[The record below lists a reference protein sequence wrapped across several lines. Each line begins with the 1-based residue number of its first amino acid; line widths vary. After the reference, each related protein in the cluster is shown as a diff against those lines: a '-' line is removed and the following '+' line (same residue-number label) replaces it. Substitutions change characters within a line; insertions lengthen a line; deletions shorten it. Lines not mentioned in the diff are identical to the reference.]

1 MPPDVANS
9 AHVYKLPLASGLQL
23 TAARCEALG
32 MSVPRAGWVW
42 GGTLGYYRGDSIQT
56 LEPVP
61 LGVGGTDIP
70 VVADVPAVLS
80 VLIKDPMS
88 GALVDTVAVTPDAAV
103 AHVYPCTATFELPD
117 DLVPGRYAIELRI
130 AWPAGAT
137 WTHCGG
143 ALDVLPELP

>member
-1 MPPDVANS
+1 MPPDVASN
-9 AHVYKLPLASGLQL
+9 AHVFKLPVAAGLQL
-23 TAARCEALG
+23 TAARCEAMG
-32 MSVPRAGWVW
+32 ASCPRSGWAW
-42 GGTLGYYRGDSIQT
+42 NGTLGYYRGDSIQA
-56 LEPVP
+56 LEPVS

-80 VLIKDPMS
+80 ILLKDAVT
-88 GALVDTVAVTPDAAV
+88 GALVDTVTVTPDAPT

-117 DLVPGRYAIELRI
+117 DLVPGRYALELRI
-130 AWPAGAT
+130 SWPGGSI